1 MLGRACEALVNGI
14 AHESGGAETIDPLG
28 GSWCVEALTSGIER
42 QAWEYIDRIDR
53 MGGVIPAVDSGYIQK
68 EIQDPAY
75 RYQLQVER
83 KEQVVVGVNDF
94 VVQEGKPD
102 NILKA
107 DPRVE
112 KDQRK
117 RLAALRKR
125 RDGAAVRA
133 ALGKIESAYRGKANV
148 MGPILSAVR
157 AYATLGEISDVMQS
171 VFGTH
176 RGKATV

>member
-1 MLGRACEALVNGI
+1 VRIALRTQQLI
-14 AHESGGAETIDPLG
+14 AHESGVAETVDPLG

-42 QAWEYIDRIDR
+42 QAREYIARIDR

-68 EIQDPAY
+68 EIQDAAY

-102 NILKA
+102 NLLKV

-112 KDQRK
+112 KEQRK

-125 RDGAAVRA
+125 RDFAAVRA
-133 ALGKIESAYRGKANV
+133 ALGEIESACRGKRNV

-157 AYATLGEISDVMQS
+157 AYATLGEISDVMRS
-171 VFGTH
+171 VFGAH
-176 RGKATV
+176 QGKVTV